1 MRNSTPFDPVT
12 VSLRADASTAALR
25 AEVRSGLSADP
36 KELSPKWLYDSRG
49 CELFDRITRLAE
61 YYPTRAERSI
71 LATRAGEIALL
82 SGADTLVELGSGASD
97 KTTLLLDAFED
108 VGRLE
113 RYVAFDVAEPTL
125 RDTVAKLSVDH
136 TDVQVLGVVG
146 DFNEHLDAIPRG
158 GRRMVAFLGGTIGN
172 LHAGER
178 SLFLR
183 SLASVLVPGDSL
195 LLGTDLIKDRSRL
208 IAAYDDRD
216 GVTAEFN
223 KNVLR
228 VLNRELQGDFSLD
241 DFDHVARFDEAG
253 SRIEMRLR
261 SRGDQQVHLAA
272 LDLHVGFASGE
283 ELLTEISTK
292 FSPGQ
297 VRRELLAAGFDPR
310 HVWTDVDGDFAL
322 WLALL

>member
-195 LLGTDLIKDRSRL
+195 LLGTDLITDRSRL

>member
-12 VSLRADASTAALR
+12 VCLRADASTAALR

>member
-12 VSLRADASTAALR
+12 VCLRADASTAALR

-272 LDLHVGFASGE
+272 LDLYVGFASGE

>member
-12 VSLRADASTAALR
+12 VCLRADASTAALR

-136 TDVQVLGVVG
+136 TEVQVLGVVG

-272 LDLHVGFASGE
+272 LDLYVGFASGE